1 MLPIKHF
8 VNYICFNVRNIYFF
22 YLLTY
27 LLTYLLRHLK
37 GIVDVIL
44 VSWLGISGMFVS
56 GTFVCIAF
64 LLLALDL

>member
-22 YLLTY
+22 Y